1 MEIVT
6 SEKDGVTIFKIV
18 GRLDAECAEVLK
30 SEFRRQSQGGK
41 YFVFDLQELEYLDST
56 GLGAIVFCLK
66 NCNERNCQLK
76 LANLT
81 EKPRM
86 IFEITRAYRI
96 FDIFDDLD
104 QAVAAF
110 GTGNNG

>member
-1 MEIVT
+1 MEIRNC
-6 SEKDGVTIFKIV
+6 EKSGVTVVDIS
-18 GRLDAECAEVLK
+18 GRLDAEHAELLK
-30 SEFRRQSQGGK
+30 TEFRKLLQPNAK
-41 YFVFDLQELEYLDST
+41 MVFNLKDLEYLDST

-66 NCNERNCQLK
+66 NCNERGCKLK
-76 LANLT
+76 LANLG

-96 FDIFDDLD
+96 FDIYDDLD

-110 GTGNNG
+110 K